1 MFNAYVLHYI
11 LYRETSLIVKFFT
24 KEHGIVNLV
33 AHGAKRKKSQI

>member
-1 MFNAYVLHYI
+1 MLNAYVLHRI

-33 AHGAKRKKSQI
+33 ARGVRRKKIP